1 MISTRAALIAAV
13 LLSPDLAQ
21 ATTFVLDSLPAGW
34 ATAQATPGRQIV
46 GGEPSITF
54 DVATDVFMLDPSTFG
69 ITEIRFANDLAA
81 NLPADANVI
90 VVRDPGLS
98 AGLAANL
105 IAAEVTVGAP
115 GFFVYFNAGLDLP
128 RLVYSADLSD
138 NTADL
143 AVLARLTN
151 LTGEPTALPGFTAA
165 NFALYVPFAIP
176 TLSESMAM
184 AMAAL
189 LGIAALRKL
198 RAG

>member
-1 MISTRAALIAAV
+1 MVKSRAALIAAV
-13 LLSPDLAQ
+13 LLSPATAQ
-21 ATTFVLDSLPAGW
+21 ATTFLLNALPAGW
-34 ATAQATPGRQIV
+34 ETAQATPGRQIV
-46 GGEPSITF
+46 GGEPAITF
-54 DVATDVFMLDPSTFG
+54 DVATDVFVIDPTTFG

-81 NLPADANVI
+81 DLPADANVI
-90 VVRDPGLS
+90 VVQDPGLN

-105 IAAEVTVGAP
+105 IATQVTATGP
-115 GFFVYFNAGLDLP
+115 GFFVYFNSGLDLP

-151 LTGEPTALPGFTAA
+151 LTGQFAAMPTFTAA
-165 NFALYVPFAIP
+165 NFSLYVPYAIP
-176 TLSESMAM
+176 TLSESMLM

-189 LGIAALRKL
+189 LGVAALRRL